1 MAHGGARPTVKAS
14 AAEMA
19 KAGFNAKDW
28 LVATVPGTALTTM
41 IDRGVYPDS
50 DYGLNN
56 LLIPESL
63 NKQDYWYRNEFK
75 APKTQ
80 RAADDADV

>member
-1 MAHGGARPTVKAS
+1 
-14 AAEMA
+14 
-19 KAGFNAKDW
+19 
-28 LVATVPGTALTTM
+28 M

-56 LLIPESL
+56 LIIPESL

-75 APKTQ
+75 APTTE
-80 RAADDADV
+80 RSADDTDV